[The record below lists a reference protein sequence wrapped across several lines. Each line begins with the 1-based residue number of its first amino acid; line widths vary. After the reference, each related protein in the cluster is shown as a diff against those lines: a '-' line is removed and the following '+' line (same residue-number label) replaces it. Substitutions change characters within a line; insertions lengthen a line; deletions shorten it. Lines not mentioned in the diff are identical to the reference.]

1 VTFAPVQDA
10 ALQAQ
15 LREANAGAI
24 QAMKDLDA
32 WFVSLERTATN
43 GYAIGAARFA
53 EMTWATERVDV
64 PVARLKEIGERDM
77 ERNLAALREAC
88 ARYDPGKSLT
98 DCTEKVKA
106 EKPPEGPV
114 AAAQKQLDGL
124 RAFIVSHKVV
134 TIPGPEQAR
143 VAEAPPYQRWNA
155 AYINIPGP
163 YEKNLPST
171 YYIAPPDPAW
181 TPKEQNDYI
190 PGKADLL
197 FISVHEVWPG
207 HFLQFL
213 HANRARSKLGRI
225 FTSYAFAEGWAH
237 YSEEMMWEVGLNDG
251 DPATHVGQI
260 LNALLR
266 DARYLSAIGL
276 HTGGMTVAES
286 EALFRDKAFQ
296 DAGNARQQAARGTFD
311 PGYGNYTLGKLMI
324 RKLRDDWTAT
334 RGGRAAWQAFHDE
347 LLSHGSPPLPVVRKV
362 MLGPDSGPPL

>member
-1 VTFAPVQDA
+1 
-10 ALQAQ
+10 
-15 LREANAGAI
+15 
-24 QAMKDLDA
+24 M
-32 WFVSLERTATN
+32 
-43 GYAIGAARFA
+43 
-53 EMTWATERVDV
+53 MWATEQVDV
-64 PVARLKEIGERDM
+64 PVARLKEIGERDL
-77 ERNLAALREAC
+77 ERNLAALRDAC
-88 ARYDPGKSLT
+88 ARYAPGRSLR

-124 RAFIVSHKVV
+124 RAFIQSHKVV

-143 VAEAPPYQRWNA
+143 VAEAPPYRRWNA

-163 YEKNLPST
+163 YERNLPST

-225 FTSYAFAEGWAH
+225 FTSYAFSEGWAH

-266 DARYLSAIGL
+266 DARYLSAIGC
-276 HTGGMTVAES
+276 TP
-286 EALFRDKAFQ
+286 
-296 DAGNARQQAARGTFD
+296 AA
-311 PGYGNYTLGKLMI
+311 
-324 RKLRDDWTAT
+324 
-334 RGGRAAWQAFHDE
+334 
-347 LLSHGSPPLPVVRKV
+347 
-362 MLGPDSGPPL
+362 